1 MNKRKLSTKR
11 RGSMR
16 FRPSGGLGKQKKRRP
31 HQAAAQARAI
41 AVGKAEPHDDPVFDQ
56 SRHAREIQRAENI
69 AAGMPPDAADAGS
82 QKQDSKTFADK
93 EAKKKI
99 RKKRNRPP
107 RPRNR
112 KESKEEAPFAPV
124 PIQEERPKGI
134 VGSLRAAADTVIS
147 KVKEIIRPESRIH
160 KELIINS
167 ESLETRVAI
176 LVEGRLEDFN
186 IERTHD
192 ERLVGSI
199 YKGRVKNLE
208 DGLNAAFVD
217 IGLGKKNA
225 FLHYWDIVPSHFDS
239 SVEIVDRGDKKQ
251 LPPKITPEDIS
262 RLYPVGKEIV
272 VQATKAA
279 IGTKGPRVTTNLA
292 LPGRYLVL
300 LPQSDQSGV
309 SGKIES
315 REERQR
321 LKRIVK
327 KLTLPEGMGVIIRTA
342 GQGQKTRYFVR
353 DLAILLEEWNQ
364 IQETINARPAPKRVY
379 QEPDL
384 VERTIRDFLT
394 EDFERIV
401 VDTSAKYERIRS
413 KIGRI
418 SERAAGKVKLYRE
431 SRPIFDRFGI
441 SRQIQSAYSRKV
453 DLKSGGYIVIDET
466 EALVAVDVNTGRHK
480 SSAEDSESTIYK
492 VNLEAA
498 EEICRQLRLRN
509 MGGLIILDF
518 IDMQSRKEQQSIYHR
533 VKECLQKDKA
543 KTYVLPI
550 SRLGLMEMT
559 RQRITESMKATAY
572 DDCPYCLGRGH
583 VKSPLTM
590 SVEIQR
596 KVSAILKRRRHDASD
611 YQLTIVV
618 NPTVYHRLLNE
629 DEKFIVNLEKQ
640 YFGKLLFRSNPDL
653 HAEEFKILDGK
664 TDNELTGRKPISRKH
679 ARQSQ

>member
-1 MNKRKLSTKR
+1 
-11 RGSMR
+11 MR
-16 FRPSGGLGKQKKRRP
+16 FRPSGGLGKQKKKRP

-41 AVGKAEPHDDPVFDQ
+41 AVGKAEPNDDSIFDQ

-69 AAGMPPDAADAGS
+69 AAEMPPDAIDAGS
-82 QKQDSKTFADK
+82 QKQDSKSFASEK
-93 EAKKKI
+93 ASKKL
-99 RKKRNRPP
+99 RRKRNR
-107 RPRNR
+107 RPQPKNR
-112 KESKEEAPFAPV
+112 KEKEEAPFAPV

-134 VGSLRAAADTVIS
+134 VSSLRAAADTVIS
-147 KVKEIIRPESRIH
+147 KVKEIVRPEPRVH
-160 KELIINS
+160 KELIVNS
-167 ESLETRVAI
+167 ESLETRMAI

-225 FLHYWDIVPSHFDS
+225 FLHYWDIVPSYFDS
-239 SVEIVDRGDKKQ
+239 SVEIVDRGAKKQ
-251 LPPKITPEDIS
+251 PPQKITPEDIA
-262 RLYPVGKEIV
+262 RLCPVGKEIV

-300 LPQSDQSGV
+300 LPQCEQSGV

-327 KLTLPEGMGVIIRTA
+327 KLTLPEGMGVVIRTA

-364 IQETINARPAPKRVY
+364 IQEAIDAQPAPKCVR

-401 VDTSAKYERIRS
+401 VDTSAEYERIRS

-418 SERAAGKVKLYRE
+418 SERAAAKVKLYRE
-431 SRPIFDRFGI
+431 SIPIFDRFGI
-441 SRQIQSAYSRKV
+441 SRQIESAYSRKV
-453 DLKSGGYIVIDET
+453 NLKSGGYIIIDET
-466 EALVAVDVNTGRHK
+466 EALVAIDVNTGRHK
-480 SSAEDSESTIYK
+480 NSPEDSESTIYK

-518 IDMQSRKEQQSIYHR
+518 IDMQSRKEQQSIYQR

-596 KVSAILKRRRHDASD
+596 KVSAILKRRRHDTSD

-618 NPTVYHRLLNE
+618 NPNVYHRLLNE

-653 HAEEFKILDGK
+653 RAEEFKILDGQ
-664 TDNELTGRKPISRKH
+664 TNHELAGRKQTSRKH
-679 ARQSQ
+679 ARQNQ

>member
-1 MNKRKLSTKR
+1 MSERKLSTKR
-11 RGSMR
+11 RAGMR
-16 FRPSGGLGKQKKRRP
+16 FRPSGGLGKQKRKRP
-31 HQAAAQARAI
+31 HQAAAKARAI
-41 AVGKAEPHDDPVFDQ
+41 AIGKAEPNDDPVFDQ

-69 AAGMPPDAADAGS
+69 AAGMPPDAGT
-82 QKQDSKTFADK
+82 QKQESFASK
-93 EAKKKI
+93 EASKKL
-99 RKKRNRPP
+99 RRKRNRP
-107 RPRNR
+107 RPKSR

-134 VGSLRAAADTVIS
+134 VGSLRAAADNVIS
-147 KVKEIIRPESRIH
+147 KVKEIIRPEARVH
-160 KELIINS
+160 KELIVNS

-176 LVEGRLEDFN
+176 LEEGQLEDFS
-186 IERTHD
+186 IERTSD

-199 YKGRVKNLE
+199 FKGRVKNLE

-217 IGLGKKNA
+217 IGLGKKNS

-239 SVEIVDRGDKKQ
+239 SVEIVDRGDEKRQ
-251 LPPKITPEDIS
+251 PPQITPEDIS

-272 VQATKAA
+272 VQVTKAA
-279 IGTKGPRVTTNLA
+279 IGTKGPRVTTNLS

-327 KLTLPEGMGVIIRTA
+327 KLTLPEGMGVVIRTA
-342 GQGQKTRYFVR
+342 GQGQKARYFVR

-364 IQETINARPAPKRVY
+364 IQEAINAHPAPKCVR
-379 QEPDL
+379 QEPNL

-401 VDTSAKYERIRS
+401 VDTSAEYERIRG

-431 SRPIFDRFGI
+431 SLPIFDRFGI
-441 SRQIQSAYSRKV
+441 SRQIESAYSRKV
-453 DLKSGGYIVIDET
+453 KLKSGGYIIIDET
-466 EALVAVDVNTGRHK
+466 EALVAVDVNTGRYK
-480 SSAEDSESTIYK
+480 SSPEDSESAIYK

-518 IDMQSRKEQQSIYHR
+518 IDMSAKKDQQNIFQR
-533 VKECLQKDKA
+533 VRECLQKDKA

-559 RQRITESMKATAY
+559 RQRNTESMKATAY

-596 KVSAILKRRRHDASD
+596 KVSAILKRRRQDTSD
-611 YQLTIVV
+611 YQLIIVV

-664 TDNELTGRKPISRKH
+664 TENELAGRKRV
-679 ARQSQ
+679 

>member
-1 MNKRKLSTKR
+1 MSERKLSTKR
-11 RGSMR
+11 RAGMR
-16 FRPSGGLGKQKKRRP
+16 FRPSGGLGKQKRKRP
-31 HQAAAQARAI
+31 HQAAAKARAI
-41 AVGKAEPHDDPVFDQ
+41 AIGKAEPNDDPVFDQ

-69 AAGMPPDAADAGS
+69 AAGMPPNAGA
-82 QKQDSKTFADK
+82 QKQESFASGEASKK
-93 EAKKKI
+93 L
-99 RKKRNRPP
+99 RRKRNRP
-107 RPRNR
+107 RPKNR
-112 KESKEEAPFAPV
+112 KETKEEAPFAPV

-134 VGSLRAAADTVIS
+134 VGSLRAAADNVIS
-147 KVKEIIRPESRIH
+147 KVKEIIRPEARVH
-160 KELIINS
+160 KELIVNS

-176 LVEGRLEDFN
+176 LEEGQLEDFS
-186 IERTHD
+186 IERTSD

-199 YKGRVKNLE
+199 FKGRVKNLE

-217 IGLGKKNA
+217 IGLGKKNS

-239 SVEIVDRGDKKQ
+239 SVEIVDRGDKKRQ
-251 LPPKITPEDIS
+251 PPQITPEDIS

-272 VQATKAA
+272 VQVTKAA
-279 IGTKGPRVTTNLA
+279 IGTKGPRVTTNLS

-327 KLTLPEGMGVIIRTA
+327 KLTLPEGMGVVIRTA
-342 GQGQKTRYFVR
+342 GQGQKARYFVR

-364 IQETINARPAPKRVY
+364 IQEAINAHPAPKCVR

-401 VDTSAKYERIRS
+401 VDTSAEYERIRG

-431 SRPIFDRFGI
+431 SLPIFDRFGI
-441 SRQIQSAYSRKV
+441 SRQIESAYSRKV
-453 DLKSGGYIVIDET
+453 KLKSGGYIIIDET
-466 EALVAVDVNTGRHK
+466 EALVAVDVNTGRYK
-480 SSAEDSESTIYK
+480 SSPEDSESAIYK

-518 IDMQSRKEQQSIYHR
+518 IDMRAKKDQQNIFQR

-559 RQRITESMKATAY
+559 RQRNTESMKATAY

-596 KVSAILKRRRHDASD
+596 KVSAILKRRRQDTSD
-611 YQLTIVV
+611 YQLIIVV

-664 TDNELTGRKPISRKH
+664 TENELAGRKQAGRK
-679 ARQSQ
+679 RV

>member
-1 MNKRKLSTKR
+1 
-11 RGSMR
+11 MR
-16 FRPSGGLGKQKKRRP
+16 FRPSGGLGKQKKKRP

-41 AVGKAEPHDDPVFDQ
+41 AVGKAEPNDDSIFDQ

-69 AAGMPPDAADAGS
+69 AAEMPPDAIDAGS
-82 QKQDSKTFADK
+82 QKQDSKSFASEK
-93 EAKKKI
+93 ASKKL
-99 RKKRNRPP
+99 RRKRNR
-107 RPRNR
+107 RPQPKNR
-112 KESKEEAPFAPV
+112 KEKEEVPFAPV

-134 VGSLRAAADTVIS
+134 VSSLRAAADTVIS
-147 KVKEIIRPESRIH
+147 KVKEIVRPEPRVH
-160 KELIINS
+160 KELIVNS
-167 ESLETRVAI
+167 ESLETRMAI

-225 FLHYWDIVPSHFDS
+225 FLHYWDIVPSYFDS
-239 SVEIVDRGDKKQ
+239 SVEIVDRGAKKQ
-251 LPPKITPEDIS
+251 PPQKITPEDIA
-262 RLYPVGKEIV
+262 RLCPVGKEIV

-300 LPQSDQSGV
+300 LPQCEQSGV

-327 KLTLPEGMGVIIRTA
+327 KLTLPEGMGVVIRTA

-364 IQETINARPAPKRVY
+364 IQEAIDAQPAPKCVR
-379 QEPDL
+379 QEPNL

-401 VDTSAKYERIRS
+401 VDTSAEYERIRS

-418 SERAAGKVKLYRE
+418 SERAAAKVKLYRE
-431 SRPIFDRFGI
+431 SIPIFDRFGI
-441 SRQIQSAYSRKV
+441 SRQIESAYSRKV
-453 DLKSGGYIVIDET
+453 NLKSGGYIIIDET
-466 EALVAVDVNTGRHK
+466 EALVAIDVNTGRHK
-480 SSAEDSESTIYK
+480 NSPEDSESTIYK

-518 IDMQSRKEQQSIYHR
+518 IDMQSRKEQQNIYQR

-596 KVSAILKRRRHDASD
+596 KVSAILKRRRHDTSD

-640 YFGKLLFRSNPDL
+640 YIGKLLFRSNPDL
-653 HAEEFKILDGK
+653 RAEEFKILDGK
-664 TDNELTGRKPISRKH
+664 TNSELAGRKQTSRKH
-679 ARQSQ
+679 ARQNQ

>member
-1 MNKRKLSTKR
+1 
-11 RGSMR
+11 MR
-16 FRPSGGLGKQKKRRP
+16 FRPSGGLGKQKKKRP

-41 AVGKAEPHDDPVFDQ
+41 AVGKAEPNDDSIFDQ

-69 AAGMPPDAADAGS
+69 AAEMPPDAVDAGS
-82 QKQDSKTFADK
+82 QKQDSKSFASEK
-93 EAKKKI
+93 ASKKL
-99 RKKRNRPP
+99 RRKRNR
-107 RPRNR
+107 RPQPKNR
-112 KESKEEAPFAPV
+112 KEKEEVPFAPV

-134 VGSLRAAADTVIS
+134 VSSLRAAADTVIS
-147 KVKEIIRPESRIH
+147 KVKEIVRPEPRVH
-160 KELIINS
+160 KELIVNS
-167 ESLETRVAI
+167 ESLETRMAI

-225 FLHYWDIVPSHFDS
+225 FLHYWDIVPSYFDS
-239 SVEIVDRGDKKQ
+239 SVEIVDRGAKKQ
-251 LPPKITPEDIS
+251 PPQKITPEDIA
-262 RLYPVGKEIV
+262 RLCPVGKEIV

-300 LPQSDQSGV
+300 LPQCEQSGV

-327 KLTLPEGMGVIIRTA
+327 KLTLPEGMGVVIRTA

-364 IQETINARPAPKRVY
+364 IQEAIDAQPAPKCVR
-379 QEPDL
+379 QEPNL

-401 VDTSAKYERIRS
+401 VDTSAEYERIRS

-418 SERAAGKVKLYRE
+418 SERAAAKVKLYRE
-431 SRPIFDRFGI
+431 SIPIFDRFGI
-441 SRQIQSAYSRKV
+441 SRQIESAYSRKV
-453 DLKSGGYIVIDET
+453 NLKSGGYIIIDET
-466 EALVAVDVNTGRHK
+466 EALVAIDVNTGRHK
-480 SSAEDSESTIYK
+480 NSPEDSESTIYK

-518 IDMQSRKEQQSIYHR
+518 IDMQSRKEQQNIYQR

-596 KVSAILKRRRHDASD
+596 KVSAILKRRRHDTSD

-653 HAEEFKILDGK
+653 RAEEFKILDGK
-664 TDNELTGRKPISRKH
+664 TNSELAGRKQTSRKH
-679 ARQSQ
+679 ARQNQ

>member
-1 MNKRKLSTKR
+1 
-11 RGSMR
+11 MR
-16 FRPSGGLGKQKKRRP
+16 FRPSGGLGKQRKRRP

-41 AVGKAEPHDDPVFDQ
+41 AVGKAAPNDDPVFDQ
-56 SRHAREIQRAENI
+56 SRHAQEIQRAENI
-69 AAGMPPDAADAGS
+69 AAGMPPGA
-82 QKQDSKTFADK
+82 QKQEKFASGESSKK
-93 EAKKKI
+93 PR
-99 RKKRNRPP
+99 RKRSQRPQP
-107 RPRNR
+107 RSR

-147 KVKEIIRPESRIH
+147 KVKEIIRPEQRVH
-160 KELIINS
+160 KELIVNS
-167 ESLETRVAI
+167 ESLEKRVAI
-176 LVEGRLEDFN
+176 LVEGLLEDFN

-192 ERLVGSI
+192 ERLVGNI

-208 DGLNAAFVD
+208 DGIKAAFVD
-217 IGLGKKNA
+217 IGFGKKNA
-225 FLHYWDIVPSHFDS
+225 FLHYWDIMPSHFDS
-239 SVEIVDRGDKKQ
+239 SVEIVDRGAKKR
-251 LPPKITPEDIS
+251 LPPEITPEDIS

-327 KLTLPEGMGVIIRTA
+327 KLTLPEGMGVVIRTA
-342 GQGQKTRYFVR
+342 GQGQKARYFVR

-364 IQETINARPAPKRVY
+364 IQEAVDAHPAPKCVR

-401 VDTSAKYERIRS
+401 VDTSAEYERIRS

-418 SERAAGKVKLYRE
+418 SQRAADKVKLYRE
-431 SRPIFDRFGI
+431 SPPIFDRFGI

-453 DLKSGGYIVIDET
+453 NLKGGGCIIIDET

-480 SSAEDSESTIYK
+480 SSPEDSESTIYK
-492 VNLEAA
+492 VNMEAA

-518 IDMQSRKEQQSIYHR
+518 IDMKSKKDQQNVYQR

-559 RQRITESMKATAY
+559 RQRNTESMKATAY

-596 KVSAILKRRRHDASD
+596 KVSAILKRRRHDTSD
-611 YQLTIVV
+611 YQLRIIV
-618 NPTVYHRLLNE
+618 NPTIYHRFLNE
-629 DEKFIVNLEKQ
+629 DEKFVVNLEKQ
-640 YFGKLLFRSNPDL
+640 YFGKLLFQSNPDF

-664 TDNELTGRKPISRKH
+664 TDNQLAGRKQTGRKK
-679 ARQSQ
+679 QV